1 MKQKQSNKDLNISI
15 QGGFNESINSTHLT
29 NSMLKNYTIS
39 VLKPKKS
46 IFAKDFKIQTKEEFE
61 KR

>member
-1 MKQKQSNKDLNISI
+1 
-15 QGGFNESINSTHLT
+15 
-29 NSMLKNYTIS
+29 MLKNNAIS

-61 KR
+61 KCQLEKKSLNSSDEANNIQEQINK